1 LPVSGGIFA
10 SLKPPLRLAPNFQ
23 IIVLEHA
30 NLPDERYQEAMIE
43 APWSGIGHHALV
55 PEEWK

>member
-1 LPVSGGIFA
+1 MFELLLMVCSE
-10 SLKPPLRLAPNFQ
+10 LAPNFQ

-30 NLPDERYQEAMIE
+30 NLPEEQYQKAMIE
-43 APWSGIGHHALV
+43 EPWSGIGHHMLI